1 MEVNAFNLKDTLH
14 KLEHYLP
21 SQAPLKDFIH
31 HNTLHAFQGDNFD
44 EALAKAQQIL
54 GYKVFLSLV
63 DYRDLFQQG
72 KINMEII
79 EKIIAQEKGVNQV
92 DFWKEQML
100 NGNPDCQISK
110 RIGKLRYT
118 WREAYKIDLEQE
130 VKPILFK
137 ILSSYLDQGIS
148 VWKFPG
154 SSMGLLE
161 TIKTIE
167 LDSFTSFFKRKRSKE
182 FLFDN
187 SCTIESLL
195 ALVVGD
201 ESLYEQYLFDQQ
213 FSHPGWSGMVSVV
226 EKNPQTLLDTKRI
239 TLEELIKLEL
249 LLEIDNLDNHFGE
262 TWAPINL
269 KAKKSTPL
277 FNPIEEI
284 EYTSLQL
291 LWQKAFEASYYNSVL
306 NGLRLQKKT
315 VNADKEHS
323 FQAIFCI
330 DDRECSIRRHIESID
345 TESITYGTPGHFG
358 LDIYFQPMDGKF
370 ITKVCPAPLSPR
382 YLIKEESENGHH
394 VKEYSVT
401 KRTHGLLGGWLI
413 AQTLGFWSAIKLFI
427 QIFRPSI
434 SPFTSLSFN
443 HMHADAKLS
452 IENTDKEGLYVREHG
467 LQVGFTIEE
476 MAGKID
482 GVLKSIDLIDNFSPL
497 VYAIG
502 HGSSS
507 VNNTYY
513 AGYDCGACSGR
524 PGSVNA
530 RVFADMANRKGV
542 REILAKRGIVIPETT
557 QFVGGLH
564 DTSRD
569 EIAFFDE
576 QVLSEENK
584 KRHHKNSKSMHTALS
599 LNAKE
604 RSRRFDSIQSDKNAK
619 QVHKK
624 VKGRSISL
632 FEPRPELNHATN
644 TLCIIGQRYLTE
656 SLFLDRRAFLNSYNY
671 AHDLEGVYLEGIL
684 NAVAPVC
691 GGINLEYYF
700 SRVDNEKLGAGSK
713 LPHNVMGLIGV
724 ANGIDGDLQT
734 GLPYQMVEVHDPLR
748 LMVVVE
754 HYPEVVLATI
764 QRNAST
770 YEWFQNKWVYLTVI
784 HPETRKFYQFDKG
797 SFPELELVHEDI
809 KTIKNMD
816 MVFSTA
822 IENLPVSLFEKHLS

>member
-1 MEVNAFNLKDTLH
+1 MDVNAFNLKETLH

-21 SQAPLKDFIH
+21 RQAPLKDFIH
-31 HNTLHAFQGDNFD
+31 HNTFHAFQGDNFD

-63 DYRDLFQQG
+63 DYRELYQQE
-72 KINMEII
+72 KINMKII
-79 EKIIAQEKGVNQV
+79 EKIITQEKGEKQV
-92 DFWKEQML
+92 AFWKEQML
-100 NGNPDCQISK
+100 NASPDSHISK

-130 VKPILFK
+130 VKPLLFK

-154 SSMGLLE
+154 NSRGLLE

-167 LDSFTSFFKRKRSKE
+167 LDSFTSFFKTKRAKN
-182 FLFDN
+182 FIFDE

-195 ALVVGD
+195 AIIVGN
-201 ESLYEQYLFDQQ
+201 ELMYEQYLFDQQ

-226 EKNPQTLLDTKRI
+226 EKNPQTLLDSRRI
-239 TLEELIKLEL
+239 SLEDLIKLEL

-262 TWAPINL
+262 TWAPICL
-269 KAKKSTPL
+269 KAQGNTPL
-277 FNPIEEI
+277 FNPIEEN
-284 EYTSLQL
+284 EYTNLQL
-291 LWQKAFEASYYNSVL
+291 LWQKAYEASYYNSVL
-306 NGLRLQKKT
+306 NGIRLQKKAVIQNKT
-315 VNADKEHS
+315 TS
-323 FQAIFCI
+323 FQALFCI
-330 DDRECSIRRHIESID
+330 DDRECSIRRHVESVD
-345 TESITYGTPGHFG
+345 SAAITYGTPGHFG
-358 LDIYFQPMDGKF
+358 LDIYFQPMNGKF

-382 YLIKEESENGHH
+382 YLIKEESESEHH
-394 VKEYSVT
+394 QKEYSVT

-413 AQTLGFWSAIKLFI
+413 AQTLVFWTAVKLFI

-452 IENTDKEGLYVREHG
+452 IENNDEGLYIREHG
-467 LQVGFTIEE
+467 LQVGFTILE
-476 MAGKID
+476 MASKVE
-482 GVLKSIDLIDNFSPL
+482 GVLKSIDLIDNFAPI
-497 VYAIG
+497 VYALG

-530 RVFADMANRKGV
+530 RVFADMANRKEV
-542 REILAKRGIVIPETT
+542 RALLVERNIFIPNTT
-557 QFVGGLH
+557 QFIGGLH

-569 EIAFFDE
+569 EIAYFDE

-584 KRHHKNSKSMHTALS
+584 VAHQKNSMTMQTALS

-604 RSRRFDSIQSDKNAK
+604 RSRRFDSIQSDQKAK

-624 VKGRSISL
+624 VKARSISL

-644 TLCIIGQRYLTE
+644 TLCIVGQRYLTD
-656 SLFLDRRAFLNSYNY
+656 SLFLDRRAFMNSYNF
-671 AHDLEGVYLEGIL
+671 AHDKEGIYLEGIL

-748 LMVVVE
+748 LMVLVE

-784 HPETRKFYQFDKG
+784 HPETRQFHQFNLGAFHD
-797 SFPELELVHEDI
+797 LELVNEEI
-809 KTIKNMD
+809 KTMKNMD
-816 MVFSTA
+816 MIFSTA
-822 IENLPVSLFEKHLS
+822 TENLPVSLIEKRLS